1 MSQVSNGTVV
11 NLFKKVWG
19 QLRDLQPEDY
29 IIQKQIPFSEKQKV
43 GDSFVEAMVL
53 TAETG
58 WTLAGTDLEAFQIN
72 PAIAGTVKQT
82 EVKASQTV
90 LSSVVPWGV
99 LSRSAGGGDKAFYDG
114 TKYIVRNHLKSH
126 GKLKEILYIYG
137 QAPELLGYV
146 SYATATYRGVAF
158 VNGTGTLNG
167 VAFTNGVNAASKAIL
182 LSPGNFASGIWVG
195 SEGCYIAQV
204 DETGAVLAEGNLVT
218 VESDYGYITVNF
230 TPVAASTAAPANGGA
245 ATSGTVR
252 LAFEGMGAGKDMIGI
267 KKILGTQTG
276 SLFGIPVQ
284 QYSLWRGNYINNGNV
299 QFTFDKLQ
307 SGVAA
312 AVNRGGLEGD
322 LLIGVNP
329 RTWGKLITT
338 EAGKRMYDDSYKP
351 SSAENGMESI
361 TFYHQAGKATI
372 MSHRMVKE
380 GDVMGLHLP
389 DWSRSGSAQISF
401 TIPGIEKEVIFPL
414 QDSAAYAFRSYSDEY
429 IFNHA
434 PARSIW
440 WFNVNDEASS

>member
-1 MSQVSNGTVV
+1 MSAVSSGTVV

-29 IIQKQIPFSEKQKV
+29 IVQKQLPFSEKQKI
-43 GDSFVEAMVL
+43 GDAFVEAMVL

-58 WTLAGTDLEAFQIN
+58 WTLAGTDLEAFDIN

-114 TKYIVRNHLKSH
+114 TKYIVKNHLKSH
-126 GKLKEILYIYG
+126 GKLKEILYLYG

-158 VNGTGTLNG
+158 TNGTGTLNG
-167 VAFTNGVNAASKAIL
+167 VAFTNGVNVAGKYIL
-182 LSPGNFASGIWVG
+182 LAPGNFASGIWVG
-195 SEGCYIAQV
+195 SEGCVVQQV
-204 DETGAVLAEGNLVT
+204 DSTGAVVAEGKLVT
-218 VESDYGYITVNF
+218 VASDYGYIQVDF
-230 TPVAASTAAPANGGA
+230 TPVAASAS
-245 ATSGTVR
+245 SGSGSYR
-252 LAFEGMGAGKDMIGI
+252 LAFEGMAAGKDLAGI
-267 KKILGTQTG
+267 KKILSTQSG
-276 SLFGIPVQ
+276 SLFNIPVAP
-284 QYSLWRGNYINNGNV
+284 YSLWRGNYIDVGNIK
-299 QFTFDKLQ
+299 FSFDILQ

-322 LLIGVNP
+322 LLVLVNP

-338 EAGKRMYDDSYKP
+338 EAGKRLYDDSYKP
-351 SSAENGMESI
+351 SEAQNGMESI

-380 GDVMGLHLP
+380 GDVVGMHLP

-401 TIPGIEKEVIFPL
+401 TIPGVEKEIIFPL
-414 QDSAAYAFRSYSDEY
+414 ENSAAMAFRSYSDEY
-429 IFNHA
+429 VFCHA

-440 WFNVNDEASS
+440 WYNVNDEAAS